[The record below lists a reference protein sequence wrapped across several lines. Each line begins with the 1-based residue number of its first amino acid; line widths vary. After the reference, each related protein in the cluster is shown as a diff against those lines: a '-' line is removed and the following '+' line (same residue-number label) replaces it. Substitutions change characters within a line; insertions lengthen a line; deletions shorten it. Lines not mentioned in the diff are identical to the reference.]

1 LSESGAGQQYSLSAS
16 EDIALALTKL
26 RAGQESLGTDIDDY
40 HLDRLMDNF
49 TQLVFT
55 SIEND

>member
-1 LSESGAGQQYSLSAS
+1 LSESGAGQQYSLSAI

-26 RAGQESLGTDIDDY
+26 HAGQESLDADIDDY
-40 HLDRLMDNF
+40 HVDRLMDNF

>member
-1 LSESGAGQQYSLSAS
+1 LSAI

-40 HLDRLMDNF
+40 HVDRLMDNF